1 MRSSDLPC
9 DTNTIATELIRM
21 VGLTEI
27 NPLEYEKFRQRVKII
42 I

>member
-9 DTNTIATELIRM
+9 DTNTIATELFRM